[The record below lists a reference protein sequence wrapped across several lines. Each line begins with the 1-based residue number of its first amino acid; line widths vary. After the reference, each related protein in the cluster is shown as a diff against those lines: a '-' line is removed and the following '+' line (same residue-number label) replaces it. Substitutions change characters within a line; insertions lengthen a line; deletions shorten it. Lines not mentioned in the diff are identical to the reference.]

1 MIFPGIPGI
10 SARGNMD
17 TRIKNFGEC
26 KIPSP
31 ADYEYYTSDSSR
43 LLFRTVFQSEEDWN
57 SYIQSGPDFFEQAG
71 PREKIFF
78 QPKEVTAGI
87 VTCGGLCPGI
97 NDVIRG
103 IVMELYYRY
112 GVSRILGFQYGYQ
125 GLVKKYSHKP
135 IELTPEKVAHIVEEG
150 GSMLASSR
158 GNQSAVD
165 MVDYLSL
172 YGVKMLF
179 CIGGDG
185 TLRGAQEIV
194 DEIAKRGEEIS
205 VIGIP
210 KTIDNDI
217 NYVQKTFGFSTAFS
231 KAMEAVECAHVEA
244 KGAPNGIGLVKLMG
258 RHSGFIAVNAAL
270 ASRNVNYCL
279 IPEVNFD
286 LFGNGA
292 FLDDLKKRIL
302 KKGHAVIIAAE
313 GAGQK
318 FFDVTGERDPSGN
331 LKLKDIGL
339 FLKDTMGEFFKKE
352 NIPVNIKYIDPSYII
367 RSIPANAEDS
377 VFCGFLAQN
386 AVHAAMAGKTDMVVG
401 MWNNVFTH
409 LPIAVAIQER
419 KVLQPDK
426 STLWRSLLAST
437 GQPAHME
444 AK

>member
-1 MIFPGIPGI
+1 METKIQ
-10 SARGNMD
+10 
-17 TRIKNFGEC
+17 NFGEC
-26 KIPSP
+26 SILSP
-31 ADYEYYTSDSSR
+31 ADYEYYTSDTSR
-43 LLFRTVFQSEEDWN
+43 LIFRTVFQSKEDWD
-57 SYIQSGPDFFEQAG
+57 SYVQEGPDFFEQAG
-71 PREKIFF
+71 PREKIYFNP
-78 QPKEVTAGI
+78 QEVTAGI

-112 GVSRILGFQYGYQ
+112 GVSRILGFLYGYQ
-125 GLVKKYSHKP
+125 GLVKRYSHQP
-135 IELTPEKVAHIVEEG
+135 IELTPEKVAHIVDEG
-150 GSMLASSR
+150 GSMLSSSR
-158 GNQSAVD
+158 GNQSPKE
-165 MVDYLSL
+165 MVDGLNF
-172 YGVKMLF
+172 YGVKILF

-185 TLRGAQEIV
+185 TLRGARAIV
-194 DEIAKRGEEIS
+194 DEITKRKEKIS

-244 KGAPNGIGLVKLMG
+244 KGTPNGIGLVKLMG

-279 IPEVNFD
+279 IPEVDFD
-286 LFGNGA
+286 LFGNEA
-292 FLDDLKKRIL
+292 FLDDLKKRIQ
-302 KKGHAVIIAAE
+302 KKGHAVIIVAE

-318 FFDVTGERDPSGN
+318 FFDSTEERDSSGN

-339 FLKDTMGEFFKKE
+339 FLKDTMTEFFKKE
-352 NIPVNIKYIDPSYII
+352 NVPVNIKYIDPSYII

-386 AVHAAMAGKTDMVVG
+386 AVHAGMAGKTDMVVG

-409 LPIAVAIQER
+409 LPISVAIQER
-419 KVLQPDK
+419 KVLQPDR

-437 GQPAHME
+437 GQPAHML

>member
-1 MIFPGIPGI
+1 ME
-10 SARGNMD
+10 
-17 TRIKNFGEC
+17 TRIRNFGEC
-26 KIPSP
+26 SIPSP
-31 ADYEYYTSDSSR
+31 ANYEHYTSDSSR
-43 LLFRTVFQSEEDWN
+43 LIFKTVFQSEEDWN
-57 SYIQSGPDFFEQAG
+57 SYVKSNPDFFEQAG
-71 PREKIFF
+71 PREKIYF
-78 QPKEVTAGI
+78 PPEEVTAGI

-112 GVSRILGFQYGYQ
+112 GVSRILGFPYGYR
-125 GLVKKYSHKP
+125 GLVKKYSHEP
-135 IELTPEKVAHIVEEG
+135 IELTPEKVAHIVDEG

-158 GNQSAVD
+158 GNQSPVEMADCLVF
-165 MVDYLSL
+165 
-172 YGVKMLF
+172 YGIKILF

-185 TLRGAQEIV
+185 TLRGAREIV
-194 DEIAKRGEEIS
+194 DELARRKTEIS

-286 LFGNGA
+286 LYGNGA
-292 FLDDLKKRIL
+292 FLDDLEKRIR
-302 KKGHAVIIAAE
+302 KKGHAVIIVAE

-318 FFDVTGERDPSGN
+318 FFDSKEERDSSGN

-339 FLKDTMGEFFKKE
+339 FLKDTMAEFFKEK

-377 VFCGFLAQN
+377 VFCGFLAQS
-386 AVHAAMAGKTDMVVG
+386 AVHAGMAGKTDMVVG
-401 MWNNVFTH
+401 MWNNVFIH
-409 LPIAVAIQER
+409 LPISVAIQER

-437 GQPAHME
+437 GQPAHMI

>member
-1 MIFPGIPGI
+1 ME
-10 SARGNMD
+10 
-17 TRIKNFGEC
+17 TRIRNFGEC
-26 KIPSP
+26 SIPSP
-31 ADYEYYTSDSSR
+31 ANYEHYTSDSSR
-43 LLFRTVFQSEEDWN
+43 LIFKTVFQSEEDWN
-57 SYIQSGPDFFEQAG
+57 SYVKSNPDFFEQAG
-71 PREKIFF
+71 PREKIYF
-78 QPKEVTAGI
+78 PPEEVTAGI

-97 NDVIRG
+97 NDVVRG

-112 GVSRILGFQYGYQ
+112 GVSRILGFPYGYR
-125 GLVKKYSHKP
+125 GLVKKYSHEP
-135 IELTPEKVAHIVEEG
+135 IELTPEKVAHIVDEG

-158 GNQSAVD
+158 GNQSPVEMADCLV
-165 MVDYLSL
+165 L
-172 YGVKMLF
+172 YGIKILF

-185 TLRGAQEIV
+185 TLRGAREIV
-194 DEIAKRGEEIS
+194 DELARRKTEIS

-286 LFGNGA
+286 LYGNGA
-292 FLDDLKKRIL
+292 FLDDLEKRIR
-302 KKGHAVIIAAE
+302 KKGHAVIIVAE

-318 FFDVTGERDPSGN
+318 FFDSKEERDSSGN

-339 FLKDTMGEFFKKE
+339 FLKDTMAEFFKEK

-377 VFCGFLAQN
+377 VFCGFLAQS
-386 AVHAAMAGKTDMVVG
+386 AVHAGMAGKTDMVVG
-401 MWNNVFTH
+401 MWNNVFIH
-409 LPIAVAIQER
+409 LPISVAIQER

-437 GQPAHME
+437 GQPAHMI

>member
-185 TLRGAQEIV
+185 TLRGAREIV

-437 GQPAHME
+437 GQPAHLE

>member
-1 MIFPGIPGI
+1 METKIQ
-10 SARGNMD
+10 
-17 TRIKNFGEC
+17 NFGEC
-26 KIPSP
+26 SIHSP
-31 ADYEYYTSDSSR
+31 ADYEYYTSDTSR
-43 LLFRTVFQSEEDWN
+43 LIFRTVFQSKEDWD
-57 SYIQSGPDFFEQAG
+57 SYVQEGPDFFEQAG
-71 PREKIFF
+71 PREKIYFSP
-78 QPKEVTAGI
+78 QEVTAGI

-112 GVSRILGFQYGYQ
+112 GVSRILGFPYGYQ
-125 GLVKKYSHKP
+125 GLVKRYSHQP
-135 IELTPEKVAHIVEEG
+135 IELTPEKVAHIVDEG
-150 GSMLASSR
+150 GSMLSSSR
-158 GNQSAVD
+158 GNQSPEE
-165 MVDYLSL
+165 MVDCLNF
-172 YGVKMLF
+172 YGVKILF

-185 TLRGAQEIV
+185 TLRGAKAIV
-194 DEIAKRGEEIS
+194 DEITKRKEKIS

-244 KGAPNGIGLVKLMG
+244 KGTPNGIGLVKLMG

-279 IPEVNFD
+279 IPEVDFD
-286 LFGNGA
+286 LFGNEA
-292 FLDDLKKRIL
+292 FLDDLKKRIQ
-302 KKGHAVIIAAE
+302 KKGHAVIIVAE

-318 FFDVTGERDPSGN
+318 FFDSTEERDSSGN

-339 FLKDTMGEFFKKE
+339 FLKDTMTEFFKKE

-386 AVHAAMAGKTDMVVG
+386 AVHAGMAGKTDMVVG

-409 LPIAVAIQER
+409 LPISVAIQER
-419 KVLQPDK
+419 KVLQPDR

-437 GQPAHME
+437 GQPAHML

>member
-1 MIFPGIPGI
+1 ME
-10 SARGNMD
+10 
-17 TRIKNFGEC
+17 TRIRNFGEC
-26 KIPSP
+26 LIPSP
-31 ADYEYYTSDSSR
+31 ANYEYYTSDSSR
-43 LLFRTVFQSEEDWN
+43 LIFKTVFQSEEDWN
-57 SYIQSGPDFFEQAG
+57 SYIKGSPDFFEQAG
-71 PREKIFF
+71 PREKIYFP
-78 QPKEVTAGI
+78 PKEVTAGI

-112 GVSRILGFQYGYQ
+112 GVSRVLGFPYGYQ
-125 GLVKKYSHKP
+125 GLVKKYSHEP
-135 IELTPEKVAHIVEEG
+135 IELTPEKVAHIVDEG
-150 GSMLASSR
+150 GSMLSSSR
-158 GNQSAVD
+158 GNQSPIE
-165 MVDYLSL
+165 MVDCLSF

-185 TLRGAQEIV
+185 TLRGAREIV
-194 DEIAKRGEEIS
+194 GEIARRKIEIS

-286 LFGNGA
+286 LYGNGA
-292 FLDDLKKRIL
+292 FFEDLKKRIQ
-302 KKGHAVIIAAE
+302 KKRHAVIIVAE

-318 FFDVTGERDPSGN
+318 FFDSTGERDSSGN
-331 LKLKDIGL
+331 LKLGDIGL
-339 FLKDTMGEFFKKE
+339 FLRDTMTEFFKKE
-352 NIPVNIKYIDPSYII
+352 NILVNIKYIDPSYTI

-386 AVHAAMAGKTDMVVG
+386 AVHAGMAGKTDMVVG
-401 MWNNVFTH
+401 MWNNVFIH
-409 LPIAVAIQER
+409 LPISVAIQER
-419 KVLQPDK
+419 KVLQPDR

-437 GQPAHME
+437 GQPAHMLGVSG
-444 AK
+444 

>member
-1 MIFPGIPGI
+1 ME
-10 SARGNMD
+10 
-17 TRIKNFGEC
+17 TEIKNFGEC
-26 KIPSP
+26 TIPSP

-43 LLFRTVFQSEEDWN
+43 LLFKTVFQSQEDWN
-57 SYIQSGPDFFEQAG
+57 SYVKNGPDFFEQAG

-78 QPKEVTAGI
+78 HPKEVTAGI

-103 IVMELYYRY
+103 VVMELYYRY
-112 GVSRILGFQYGYQ
+112 GVSRILGFPYGYQ

-158 GNQSAVD
+158 GNQSASE

-185 TLRGAQEIV
+185 TLRGAREIV
-194 DEIAKRGEEIS
+194 DEIAKRKEEIS

-286 LFGNGA
+286 LNGNGA
-292 FLDDLKKRIL
+292 FLDDLKKRIQ
-302 KKGHAVIIAAE
+302 KKGHAVIIVAE

-318 FFDVTGERDPSGN
+318 FFDVTEERDASGN
-331 LKLKDIGL
+331 LKLGDIGV
-339 FLKDTMGEFFKKE
+339 FLKNTMGEFFKKE

-409 LPIAVAIQER
+409 LPISVAIQER
-419 KVLQPDK
+419 KVLQPDR

-444 AK
+444 AR

>member
-1 MIFPGIPGI
+1 ME
-10 SARGNMD
+10 
-17 TRIKNFGEC
+17 TRIQNFGQC
-26 KIPSP
+26 SISSP
-31 ADYEYYTSDSSR
+31 ANYEYYTSDSSR
-43 LLFRTVFQSEEDWN
+43 LIFKTVFQSEEDWN
-57 SYIQSGPDFFEQAG
+57 SYVKGNPDFFEQAG
-71 PREKIFF
+71 PREKIYFS
-78 QPKEVTAGI
+78 PKEVTAGI

-112 GVSRILGFQYGYQ
+112 GVSRILGFPYGYQ
-125 GLVKKYSHKP
+125 GLVKKYSYEP
-135 IELTPEKVAHIVEEG
+135 IELTPEKVAHIADEG
-150 GSMLASSR
+150 GSMLSSSR
-158 GNQSAVD
+158 GNQSPVE
-165 MVDYLSL
+165 MVDCLGF

-185 TLRGAQEIV
+185 TLRGAREIV
-194 DEIAKRGEEIS
+194 NEVARRKMEIS

-231 KAMEAVECAHVEA
+231 KAMEAVECGHVEA

-270 ASRNVNYCL
+270 ASKNVNYCL

-286 LFGNGA
+286 LYGNGA
-292 FLDDLKKRIL
+292 FLDDLKKRIQ
-302 KKGHAVIIAAE
+302 KKGHAVIIVAE

-318 FFDVTGERDPSGN
+318 FFDSTEERDPSGN
-331 LKLKDIGL
+331 LKLGDIGL
-339 FLKDTMGEFFKKE
+339 FLKDTMTEFFKKE

-401 MWNNVFTH
+401 MWNNVFIH
-409 LPIAVAIQER
+409 LPISLAIQER

-437 GQPAHME
+437 GQPAHML
-444 AK
+444 AKHSEDRNVNYVRII

>member
-1 MIFPGIPGI
+1 
-10 SARGNMD
+10 MD

-185 TLRGAQEIV
+185 TLRGAREIV

-437 GQPAHME
+437 GQPAHLE

>member
-1 MIFPGIPGI
+1 METKIQ
-10 SARGNMD
+10 
-17 TRIKNFGEC
+17 NFGEC
-26 KIPSP
+26 SIPSP
-31 ADYEYYTSDSSR
+31 ADYEYYTSDTSR
-43 LLFRTVFQSEEDWN
+43 LIFRTVFQSKEDWD
-57 SYIQSGPDFFEQAG
+57 SYVQEGPDFFEQAG
-71 PREKIFF
+71 PREKIYFSP
-78 QPKEVTAGI
+78 QEVTAGI

-112 GVSRILGFQYGYQ
+112 GVSRILGFPYGYQ
-125 GLVKKYSHKP
+125 GLVKRYSHQP
-135 IELTPEKVAHIVEEG
+135 IELTPEKVAHIVDEG
-150 GSMLASSR
+150 GSMLSSSR
-158 GNQSAVD
+158 GNQSPEE
-165 MVDYLSL
+165 MVDCLNF
-172 YGVKMLF
+172 YGVKILF

-185 TLRGAQEIV
+185 TLRGAKAIV
-194 DEIAKRGEEIS
+194 DEITKRKEKIS

-244 KGAPNGIGLVKLMG
+244 KGTPNGIGLVKLMG

-279 IPEVNFD
+279 IPEVDFD
-286 LFGNGA
+286 LFGNEA
-292 FLDDLKKRIL
+292 FLDDLKKRIQ
-302 KKGHAVIIAAE
+302 KKGHAVIIVAE

-318 FFDVTGERDPSGN
+318 FFDSTEERDSSGN

-339 FLKDTMGEFFKKE
+339 FLKDTMTEFFKKE

-386 AVHAAMAGKTDMVVG
+386 AVHAGMAGKTDMVVG

-409 LPIAVAIQER
+409 LPISVAIQER
-419 KVLQPDK
+419 KVLQPDR

-437 GQPAHME
+437 GQPAHML

>member
-1 MIFPGIPGI
+1 METKIQ
-10 SARGNMD
+10 
-17 TRIKNFGEC
+17 NFGEC
-26 KIPSP
+26 SIHSP
-31 ADYEYYTSDSSR
+31 ADYEYYTSDTSR
-43 LLFRTVFQSEEDWN
+43 LIFRTVFQSKEDWD
-57 SYIQSGPDFFEQAG
+57 SYVQEGPDFFEQAG
-71 PREKIFF
+71 PREKIYFSP
-78 QPKEVTAGI
+78 QEVTAGI

-112 GVSRILGFQYGYQ
+112 GVSRILGFPYGYQ
-125 GLVKKYSHKP
+125 GLVKRYSHQP
-135 IELTPEKVAHIVEEG
+135 IELTPEKVAHIVDEG
-150 GSMLASSR
+150 GSMLSSSR
-158 GNQSAVD
+158 GNQSPEE
-165 MVDYLSL
+165 MVDCLNL
-172 YGVKMLF
+172 YGVKILF

-185 TLRGAQEIV
+185 TLRGAKAIV
-194 DEIAKRGEEIS
+194 DEITKRKEKIS

-244 KGAPNGIGLVKLMG
+244 KGTPNGIGLVKLMG

-279 IPEVNFD
+279 IPEVDFD
-286 LFGNGA
+286 LFGNEA
-292 FLDDLKKRIL
+292 FLDDLKKRIQ
-302 KKGHAVIIAAE
+302 KKGHAVIIVAE

-318 FFDVTGERDPSGN
+318 FFDSTEERDSSGN

-339 FLKDTMGEFFKKE
+339 FLKDTMTEFFKKE

-386 AVHAAMAGKTDMVVG
+386 AVHAGMAGKTDMVVG

-409 LPIAVAIQER
+409 LPISVAIQER
-419 KVLQPDK
+419 KVLQPDR

-437 GQPAHME
+437 GQPAHML

>member
-1 MIFPGIPGI
+1 
-10 SARGNMD
+10 
-17 TRIKNFGEC
+17 
-26 KIPSP
+26 
-31 ADYEYYTSDSSR
+31 
-43 LLFRTVFQSEEDWN
+43 
-57 SYIQSGPDFFEQAG
+57 
-71 PREKIFF
+71 
-78 QPKEVTAGI
+78 
-87 VTCGGLCPGI
+87 
-97 NDVIRG
+97 
-103 IVMELYYRY
+103 MELYYRY
-112 GVSRILGFQYGYQ
+112 GVSRILGFPYGYQ
-125 GLVKKYSHKP
+125 GLVKKYSYEP
-135 IELTPEKVAHIVEEG
+135 IELTPEKVAHIADEG
-150 GSMLASSR
+150 GSMLSSSR
-158 GNQSAVD
+158 GNQSPVE
-165 MVDYLSL
+165 MVDCLGF

-185 TLRGAQEIV
+185 TLRGAREIV
-194 DEIAKRGEEIS
+194 DEVTRRKMEIS

-231 KAMEAVECAHVEA
+231 KAMEAVECGHVEA

-270 ASRNVNYCL
+270 ASKNVNYCL

-286 LFGNGA
+286 LYGSGA
-292 FLDDLKKRIL
+292 FLDDLNKRIQ
-302 KKGHAVIIAAE
+302 KKGHAVIIVAE

-318 FFDVTGERDPSGN
+318 FFDSTEERDPSGN
-331 LKLKDIGL
+331 LKLGDIGL
-339 FLKDTMGEFFKKE
+339 FLKDTMTEFFKKE

-401 MWNNVFTH
+401 MWNNVFIH
-409 LPIAVAIQER
+409 LPISLAIQER

-437 GQPAHME
+437 GQPAHML
-444 AK
+444 AKHSEDRNVNYVRII

>member
-1 MIFPGIPGI
+1 METKIQ
-10 SARGNMD
+10 
-17 TRIKNFGEC
+17 NFGEC
-26 KIPSP
+26 SIPSP
-31 ADYEYYTSDSSR
+31 ADYEYYTSDTSR
-43 LLFRTVFQSEEDWN
+43 LIFRTVFQSKEDWD
-57 SYIQSGPDFFEQAG
+57 SYVQEGPDFFEQAG
-71 PREKIFF
+71 PREKIYFSP
-78 QPKEVTAGI
+78 QEVTAGI

-112 GVSRILGFQYGYQ
+112 GVSRILGFPYGYQ
-125 GLVKKYSHKP
+125 GLVKRYSHQP
-135 IELTPEKVAHIVEEG
+135 IELTPEKVAHIVDEG
-150 GSMLASSR
+150 GSMLSSSR
-158 GNQSAVD
+158 GNQSPEE
-165 MVDYLSL
+165 MVDCLNL
-172 YGVKMLF
+172 YGVKILF

-185 TLRGAQEIV
+185 TLRGAKAIV
-194 DEIAKRGEEIS
+194 DEITKRKEKIS

-244 KGAPNGIGLVKLMG
+244 KGTPNGIGLVKLMG

-279 IPEVNFD
+279 IPEVDFD
-286 LFGNGA
+286 LFGNEA
-292 FLDDLKKRIL
+292 FLDDLKKRIQ
-302 KKGHAVIIAAE
+302 KKGHAVIIVAE

-318 FFDVTGERDPSGN
+318 FFDSTEERDSSGN

-339 FLKDTMGEFFKKE
+339 FLKDTMTEFFKKE

-386 AVHAAMAGKTDMVVG
+386 AVHAGMAGKTDMVVG

-409 LPIAVAIQER
+409 LPISVAIQER
-419 KVLQPDK
+419 KVLQPDR

-437 GQPAHME
+437 GQPAHML